1 MFMKRHL
8 QRRKAMECM
17 YQHLLLKKNIKEILL
32 DNGVTGLSAEEIFVT
47 EIVQDA
53 NLNKNV
59 YISEINDKLSD
70 WEFVRLGFIEQSILL
85 VALSEFHLGH
95 VERAIII
102 NEAIELAKEFGDED
116 AYKLIN
122 GVLDQL

>member
-70 WEFVRLGFIEQSILL
+70 WEFVRLGFIEQAILL
-85 VALSEFHLGH
+85 VALSEFHLAH

-102 NEAIELAKEFGDED
+102 NEAVELAKEFGDED

>member
-32 DNGVTGLSAEEIFVT
+32 DNGITGLSAEEIFVT

-70 WEFVRLGFIEQSILL
+70 WEFVRLGFIEQAILL
-85 VALSEFHLGH
+85 VALSEFHLEH
-95 VERAIII
+95 VGRAIVI
-102 NEAIELAKEFGDED
+102 NEAVELAKEFGDED